1 MNSVFC
7 KERLGEFC
15 TLKSFPAKAGAEGR
29 LRFPGRAAGPLG
41 FSSLESSL
49 TPGQASTGLLSA
61 HNARVHICLRPGV
74 CELLFVELGPVERLP
89 PPKSFP
95 SE

>member
-7 KERLGEFC
+7 KERLGEFR

-41 FSSLESSL
+41 FSSLEPGL
-49 TPGQASTGLLSA
+49 TPARRALVCCVPTAPGSASASVPGCAS
-61 HNARVHICLRPGV
+61 HRLR
-74 CELLFVELGPVERLP
+74 
-89 PPKSFP
+89 SWAQ
-95 SE
+95 